1 MHTGN
6 YKLLFDWNITDT
18 LCYAWNHSGIEN
30 MKGRRNEYF
39 LLLLAYG
46 FTWNSCYCGVT
57 GHARRANQDVRLLD
71 RWSGRSPLFA
81 PRHPL
86 SAWGQERLHAHN
98 LFFFD
103 ASHTPNIKWQPPV
116 AYTKLQKILADINF
130 MQEMKV

>member
-18 LCYAWNHSGIEN
+18 LCYAWSHSGIEN

-71 RWSGRSPLFA
+71 RWSGRSPLIVRA
-81 PRHPL
+81 TSPPK
-86 SAWGQERLHAHN
+86 RLGPAEATRTQS
-98 LFFFD
+98 LFFD

-116 AYTKLQKILADINF
+116 AYTKIFADINF